1 MEAAYLKVYGRRDA
15 LRRFRETL
23 RIRMSPFPVVLAS
36 VAFRRI
42 HQKTGIAEDV
52 HAHDHVISHVL
63 SIRNRHRDLEFPPSD
78 HDARIDDVALL
89 RLMGRGG
96 PNADSLEPG
105 SQTRARRQVRIE
117 AGPCRT
123 GIDPR

>member
-42 HQKTGIAEDV
+42 HQKTGITEDV
-52 HAHDHVISHVL
+52 HAHDHVVSHVL

-78 HDARIDDVALL
+78 HDARIDDVAFFW
-89 RLMGRGG
+89 LMGRGG
-96 PNADSLEPG
+96 PNADSVEHR
-105 SQTRARRQVRIE
+105 SQTRARRQVRVE
-117 AGPCRT
+117 VGPVRAGCY
-123 GIDPR
+123 PR